1 MKEKIGLHFFNTQ
14 SSFQNGDLFWQML
27 KLRHKG
33 FIVEEKYDAFEC
45 DGMEFDQYDN
55 PFTQYAV
62 ITLHGKVIACSRALR
77 TDIPYMAKDVW
88 SKQIPKKFLP
98 KSKDIYEFT
107 RLYVDSAIQPFTT
120 RNKLVRIISAYTYI
134 CLANIGAKEFYFV
147 TFQSVF
153 NSCAKLGFDAEILC
167 DIQIDGYENIKYCR
181 AIVDLQ
187 NCQNVETIM
196 NNMIASLEFKLEL
209 AENAA

>member
-1 MKEKIGLHFFNTQ
+1 MQLKFFTCENRELLLKT
-14 SSFQNGDLFWQML
+14 L

-45 DGMEFDQYDN
+45 DGMEFDQYDT
-55 PFTQYAV
+55 PFTHYISCLVNDDV
-62 ITLHGKVIACSRALR
+62 IGCARLTR
-77 TDIPYMAKDVW
+77 TDTPYMAKDIW

-98 KSKDIYEFT
+98 KSKDVYEFT

-120 RNKLVRIISAYTYI
+120 RNKIVRILTSFAYLS
-134 CLANIGAKEFYFV
+134 LAKIGAKEIYLV

-196 NNMIASLEFKLEL
+196 NNMIKEICKQ
-209 AENAA
+209 

>member
-1 MKEKIGLHFFNTQ
+1 
-14 SSFQNGDLFWQML
+14 ML

-45 DGMEFDQYDN
+45 DGMEFDQYDT
-55 PFTQYAV
+55 PFTEYVALIKDDNV
-62 ITLHGKVIACSRALR
+62 ITCGRVTR
-77 TDIPYMAKDVW
+77 TDTPYLAKDVW

-120 RNKLVRIISAYTYI
+120 RNKLVRIITAYTYL
-134 CLANIGAKEFYFV
+134 CLAKMGAKEFYFV
-147 TFQSVF
+147 AFQSVF
-153 NSCAKLGFDAEILC
+153 NSCAKLGFDAEIVC

-181 AIVDLQ
+181 AIVDLG

-196 NNMIASLEFKLEL
+196 NNMIASLEFK
-209 AENAA
+209 N